1 MEREVSEVPKMY
13 ICDVCGEPTP
23 NYREYSPS
31 MAAILGKQGYS
42 TCDGCLREAHILH
55 KWRNEQYAEER
66 LICPYYG
73 KFVFVEV
80 KSCMADFK
88 SGHGLTF
95 LGDENWLVCT
105 RDLAH
110 ELYDECL
117 LPFGVQV
124 YCPDNGGALRL
135 TYDLRMQAAK
145 SLREDSTLCL
155 LWAML
160 MDSYSRW
167 RTTWDVFNETG
178 ESCDL

>member
-1 MEREVSEVPKMY
+1 MEGKRNRGEVTAELSEKVWARLCRENALVASEVWV
-13 ICDVCGEPTP
+13 DDARRVDFVA
-23 NYREYSPS
+23 YRPHRPRDRSS
-31 MAAILGKQGYS
+31 NHATAAELESG
-42 TCDGCLREAHILH
+42 T
-55 KWRNEQYAEER
+55 
-66 LICPYYG
+66 
-73 KFVFVEV
+73 FTFVEV

-95 LGDENWLVCT
+95 LGDENWLVCP

-124 YCPDNGGALRL
+124 YCPDNGGTLRL

-178 ESCDL
+178 ESYDL